1 MNTKELITIVKSKFA
16 EQSVSAR
23 ELHQKLGVRS
33 RYNDWIK
40 QMIDYGF
47 EENKDYIAVTEKK
60 VTAQGNESTLK
71 SHYIS
76 LDMAKE
82 ICMLQRSDI
91 GRAFRKYF
99 IEVEKEFS
107 TYKFTRAKSKV
118 ARNRFT
124 EELKERGY
132 NKPHEYIQTT
142 KQMKNTLQ
150 IKNKKDEMNIEEL
163 TKVTAAEAL
172 TELLFTSEYGY
183 SEVNP
188 VCVEASEIIQKAIA
202 QKKNKKLA

>member
-23 ELHQKLGVRS
+23 ELHQKLGVKAKFA
-33 RYNDWIK
+33 DWIK
-40 QMIDYGF
+40 RMIEYGF
-47 EENKDYIAVTEKK
+47 EEGRDYVSVLKNEKREI
-60 VTAQGNESTLK
+60 GSTRVIEYYL
-71 SHYIS
+71 SI
-76 LDMAKE
+76 DMAKE

-107 TYKFTRAKSKV
+107 AYKFTRAKSKV

-150 IKNKKDEMNIEEL
+150 IKNKKDEMSTEEL
-163 TKVTAAEAL
+163 IKVTAAEAL
-172 TELLFTSEYGY
+172 TELLFTSEFGY

-188 VCVEASEIIQKAIA
+188 VCVEASEIIQKAIN